1 MKLEGKV
8 AVVTGGAQGIGRG
21 IVRCLAEE
29 GADVAV
35 IDIDGDHARNAADEV
50 KGMGRRSLPVVADLT
65 ASDDVERAVAAVMDC
80 FGRIDILVNNVG
92 GMKGVP
98 ESRTEPGRIINRTD
112 EEWLGSYE
120 INLKPTIAMCRTVVP
135 HLTAQQS
142 GKIVNISSI
151 SGRLGDFGNM
161 PYSVFKAGVISFT
174 WSLSRELAP
183 SNINVNCVCPGWVY
197 TPLWERGATAMFN
210 QIKQAR
216 ESGEELPERFA
227 GVEIGGLTPEEFWRT
242 RLVEPNAPL
251 GREQTAEDM
260 GRAVVFFAS
269 DDARNIT
276 GQTLHV
282 DGGFILR

>member
-8 AVVTGGAQGIGRG
+8 AIVTGGGQGIGEG

-35 IDIDGDHARNAADEV
+35 VDIDGVHAMRVSDDVRA
-50 KGMGRRSLPVVADLT
+50 MGRRSLPVVADLT
-65 ASDDVERAVAAVMDC
+65 ITDRVEASVAAVIDY

-92 GMKGVP
+92 GQKGVP
-98 ESRTEPGRIINRTD
+98 PRTEPGRITNRGD

-120 INLKPTIAMCRTVVP
+120 INLKPTIAMCRSVVP
-135 HLTAQQS
+135 YMMEQRS

-151 SGRLGDFGNM
+151 SGRLADFGNM

-197 TPLWERGATAMFN
+197 TPLWDRGATGMLDR
-210 QIKQAR
+210 IKQAR

-227 GVEIGGLTPEEFWRT
+227 TMEIEGLTPEQFWRKYI
-242 RLVEPNAPL
+242 VEPNAAL
-251 GREQTAEDM
+251 GRAQTAEDM

-282 DGGFILR
+282 DGGYVVR

>member
-1 MKLEGKV
+1 LKLEGKV

-29 GADVAV
+29 GADIAV
-35 IDIDGDHARNAADEV
+35 VDVDGDHARNAVDEV
-50 KGMGRRSLPVVADLT
+50 KEMGRRAFPVVADLT
-65 ASDDVERAVAAVMDC
+65 ASDDVEEAVAAVIDY

-92 GMKGVP
+92 GAKGVP
-98 ESRTEPGRIINRTD
+98 ESRTEPGRITNRTD

-120 INLKPTIAMCRTVVP
+120 INLKPTITMCRTVVP
-135 HLTAQQS
+135 YLTAQQS

-197 TPLWERGATAMFN
+197 TPLWERGATAMVN
-210 QIKQAR
+210 RIKQAKQ
-216 ESGEELPERFA
+216 SGEELPERFA
-227 GVEIGGLTPEEFWRT
+227 GAEIEGLTPEEFWRT

-260 GRAVVFFAS
+260 GRAVAFFAS

-282 DGGFILR
+282 DGGFIVR

>member
-1 MKLEGKV
+1 MKLPEKV

-21 IVRCLAEE
+21 IVQCLAEE

-35 IDIDGDHARNAADEV
+35 VDIADVHAMRAADEV
-50 KGMGRRSLPVVADLT
+50 KEMGRRSLPVRADLT
-65 ASDDVERAVAAVMDC
+65 VTEEVERTVEAIIDY

-92 GMKGVP
+92 GVKGAP
-98 ESRTEPGRIINRTD
+98 ERLEPARITNRPD

-120 INLKPTIAMCRTVVP
+120 INLKTTISTCRSVVP
-135 HLTAQQS
+135 YMVQQRR

-151 SGRLGDFGNM
+151 SGRLADFGNM

-174 WSLSRELAP
+174 WSLSRELAS

-197 TPLWERGATAMFN
+197 TPLWERGAASMLDGMRR
-210 QIKQAR
+210 AR
-216 ESGEELPERFA
+216 ESGQEVPPRFA
-227 GVEIGGLTPEEFWRT
+227 GVDLDGLTPEELWR
-242 RLVEPNAPL
+242 RYIVLPSAPL
-251 GREQTAEDM
+251 GREQTAEDI

-282 DGGFILR
+282 DGGFVVR